1 MFVWVF
7 YDITSNKLRQQI
19 ADACMDEGLARFQKS
34 IFFGELSTARMKKL
48 GSQIEGRFRDYPADE
63 RTEADSVLLF
73 SLCDSCLN
81 EKIVIGR
88 TFDEDAYRKQ
98 AFVIL

>member
-19 ADACMDEGLARFQKS
+19 ADACMDDGLTRFQKS
-34 IFFGELSTARMKKL
+34 IFFGELSTPRMKKL
-48 GSQIEGRFRDYPADE
+48 GSRIEGIFGGYPSDDK
-63 RTEADSVLLF
+63 TEADSVLLF

-88 TFDEDAYRKQ
+88 TFNEDTYRKQ